1 MNELPPDVERLRV
14 IRMYLELQLAAVDAK
29 IEQAT
34 AAARPTA
41 ATARPARDEQPF
53 TRSGRGW
60 RLESIPPS
68 SGKGAG
74 RGVVHR
80 GDCPAAAGGWLSRK
94 ELDVALDQ
102 PEVTACPKC
111 RPGTALPE
119 ERAHTSGVRSFPGRF
134 TPQSSAHIDVSRDA
148 GA

>member
-14 IRMYLELQLAAVDAK
+14 LRTYLELQLAAVDAK

-34 AAARPTA
+34 AADRPA
-41 ATARPARDEQPF
+41 ATARPSRDEDPF
-53 TRSGRGW
+53 ARGGRGW
-60 RLESIPPS
+60 RLESVLAPN
-68 SGKGAG
+68 GKGPR

-111 RPGTALPE
+111 LERPSPGPGKGDVHLSVPVSMESLT
-119 ERAHTSGVRSFPGRF
+119 TDGVF
-134 TPQSSAHIDVSRDA
+134 
-148 GA
+148 